1 MEQTATVAN
10 GIDILAVF
18 DNIQINNEEKISLP
32 DKEFCER
39 QQCLL
44 DASLDQIDKWYNF
57 FLQEVLQYKESHR
70 ITFVQNGTVKT
81 NPPYSPSENYPSNYH
96 EFEFRPFDT
105 LNKLV
110 ERRFRAINRFG
121 RTIISYFRF
130 FSV

>member
-44 DASLDQIDKWYNF
+44 RPL
-57 FLQEVLQYKESHR
+57 V
-70 ITFVQNGTVKT
+70 VQPETL
-81 NPPYSPSENYPSNYH
+81 
-96 EFEFRPFDT
+96 RDT
-105 LNKLV
+105 W
-110 ERRFRAINRFG
+110 
-121 RTIISYFRF
+121 
-130 FSV
+130 

>member
-44 DASLDQIDKWYNF
+44 DASLDQID
-57 FLQEVLQYKESHR
+57 
-70 ITFVQNGTVKT
+70 NGTISFSRKYCNT
-81 NPPYSPSENYPSNYH
+81 
-96 EFEFRPFDT
+96 R
-105 LNKLV
+105 K
-110 ERRFRAINRFG
+110 AI
-121 RTIISYFRF
+121 
-130 FSV
+130 V